1 MHTPY
6 TLHLTLD
13 TLHPEPYTLHPEPYT
28 LDPEPCT
35 LHPEPSTLE
44 QDGTEAQLLTRTAAY
59 LEERIALDAW

>member
-1 MHTPY
+1 MDCIHPTPH

-13 TLHPEPYTLHPEPYT
+13 TLHPEPYT